1 MMKRKYFSILW
12 RTIVVSLFTLQTS
25 LLSGENSDS
34 NLQLLADIPFD
45 MPVIQEPVFP
55 EQIFNIR
62 DYGAIGDGETVNTHA
77 LASAIA
83 ACADA
88 GGGKVLIPAGTWFTG
103 PIHFKSNINLHV
115 AEGAEVRFSNNPDDY
130 LPVVFTRL
138 EGIECYNYSPM
149 IYAKDCINI
158 AITGKGTFNGQ
169 GELWWLWKKKQ
180 GKAVQELYDSQFNG
194 IPVNKRIYG
203 TKEAALRSPMIQLI
217 NCKNV
222 LLEDY
227 TSKNSPFWT
236 NHIVYCDFVIVRNIR
251 ILNPEHAH
259 NSDGLNLD
267 SSRNVHIQSLY
278 ADVGDDAVCIK
289 SGMNE
294 DGWRVARPSENI
306 VIENCHVE
314 KGHGGIVFGSDT
326 SGGVKNIFVRNCV
339 YDGTLMG
346 IRMKSMRGRGGGIEK
361 VWIQDIKMRN
371 IGWDAIV
378 LNMFYTASS
387 ATSRSDTPPDFH
399 DIHLKNITCQ
409 GARDAITLK
418 GLPEQLISTITFENI
433 TISANNGLVASNAQD
448 VKLVNVNITPK
459 EGPVMSLKDSQD
471 FIIHGASSTGG
482 ADTFL
487 HLKGEKTGNIRL
499 IDNDLSNVRQKV
511 LLEKDVPAGA
521 IISDDGKL

>member
-1 MMKRKYFSILW
+1 MKRKFISIAW
-12 RTIVVSLFTLQTS
+12 MTVVVIIFIVHTF
-25 LLSGENSDS
+25 LLAGEYHDS
-34 NLQLLADIPFD
+34 NLASTADIPFD

-55 EQIFNIR
+55 ERTIDIR
-62 DYGAIGDGETVNTHA
+62 DYGAVGDGKTVNTRTIA
-77 LASAIA
+77 RAIA

-88 GGGKVLIPAGTWFTG
+88 GGGKVLIPKGTWFTG
-103 PIHFKSNINLHV
+103 PIHFKSNINLHL
-115 AEGAEVRFSNNPDDY
+115 AEGAKVCFSNNPDDY

-138 EGIECYNYSPM
+138 EGIECYNYSPL

-169 GELWWLWKKKQ
+169 GEPWWLWKKKQ
-180 GKAVQELYDSQFNG
+180 GKAIQELYDSQFNG
-194 IPVNKRIYG
+194 IPVSKRIYG
-203 TKEAALRSPMIQLI
+203 TKTAALRPPMIQLL
-217 NCKNV
+217 NCNNV
-222 LLEDY
+222 LLKDY

-236 NHIVYCDFVIVRNIR
+236 NHIVYCDHVIVRNIR
-251 ILNPEHAH
+251 LLNPEHAP
-259 NSDGLNLD
+259 NTDGLNLD
-267 SSRNVHIQSLY
+267 SSRNVHVQGLY

-306 VIENCHVE
+306 VIENCQVK

-346 IRMKSMRGRGGGIEK
+346 IRMKSMRGRGGGVEK
-361 VWIQDIKMRN
+361 VWIQDIKMSN
-371 IGWDAIV
+371 IGWHAII
-378 LNMFYTASS
+378 LNMFYNASS
-387 ATSRSDTPPDFH
+387 ATSRSSTPPQFR
-399 DIHLKNITCQ
+399 DIHIKNITCQ

-418 GLPEQLISTITFENI
+418 GLPEKLISAIFFENI
-433 TISANNGLVASNAQD
+433 TISANNGLVASDAHD
-448 VKLVNVNITPK
+448 IKLVNVNITPQK
-459 EGPVMSLKDSQD
+459 GPVMSLQD
-471 FIIHGASSTGG
+471 CRNVTIQGSSSPGG

-511 LLEKDVPAGA
+511 LLEEEVPAGA
-521 IISDDGKL
+521 VVSAED